1 MVAHG
6 FGMTAACRLDT
17 VTDRFAREGIAS
29 IAFDYRGFGAS
40 LGTPRQVL
48 DLGMQREDYRA
59 ALRWAR
65 AQPELDADR
74 LGLWGTS
81 FSGGHVLSVAADEP
95 DLAAVVAQVPFTD
108 GPMTLRG
115 EGVGDPDRAPAGSG
129 RDDGD
134 GDGPSTA
141 AWARHGAE
149 LLALA
154 ARDAAGARL
163 GRPPVYVP
171 IAGELGSHAVIAG
184 PGSEQALL
192 SLVPD
197 DVRFDNRVAAR
208 IALQMARDR
217 PRERAGAISAPLLV
231 CVMEYDRVTPPDPAR
246 AAAAAARRGEVRT
259 FSFQHF
265 QAYQDPWLTE
275 LLDAEVAWLCP
286 HLDLAERSEA

>member
-6 FGMTAACRLDT
+6 FGMTAACGLDA
-17 VTDRFAREGIAS
+17 VTDRLAREGIAS
-29 IAFDYRGFGAS
+29 VAFDYRGFGRS

-48 DLGMQREDYRA
+48 DLQMQREDYRA

-65 AQPELDADR
+65 EQPELDAAR

-81 FSGGHVLSVAADEP
+81 FSGGHVLAVAADEP

-115 EGVGDPDRAPAGSG
+115 EGVGDPSAAPAAAAA
-129 RDDGD
+129 DG
-134 GDGPSTA
+134 GGPTPA

-149 LLALA
+149 LLALS

-163 GRPPVYVP
+163 GRAPVYVP

-184 PGSEQALL
+184 PGSERALL

-208 IALQMARDR
+208 VALQMATDR
-217 PRERAGAISAPLLV
+217 PRERAPEIAAPLLV
-231 CVMEYDRVTPPDPAR
+231 CVMEFDRVTPPEPAR
-246 AAAAAARRGEVRT
+246 AAAAAAPRGEVRT

-275 LLDAEVAWLCP
+275 LLDAEVAWLRP
-286 HLDLAERSEA
+286 HLDLA